1 MSETN
6 PVQGNQPTSRSLLRS
21 TLIAAAVA
29 VLILVTIVMP
39 AEYGVDLTGI
49 GRVLGLTEMG
59 KIKRALAAEAAA
71 QETVVANPGDSARPN
86 VVGAPAAASS
96 ADTSSDRVTTIA
108 LEPGQAREIK
118 LVMRKGARAQYSW
131 STDRGVVSHTT
142 HGDTVNAPPGKFHEY
157 SKGTG
162 VRADSGVI
170 VAVFTGNHG
179 WYWRN
184 RTREVVTV
192 TLRTRGEYDDLKEIK

>member
-6 PVQGNQPTSRSLLRS
+6 PVQHNQPASRNLLRS

-29 VLILVTIVMP
+29 VVILVTIVMP
-39 AEYGVDLTGI
+39 AEYGVDPTGL
-49 GRVLGLTEMG
+49 GGVLGLTEMG
-59 KIKRALAAEAAA
+59 KIKRALAAEAAG
-71 QETVVANPGDSARPN
+71 QTVAANPADSAQPN
-86 VVGAPAAASS
+86 VVTPPAASS
-96 ADTSSDRVTTIA
+96 SSDTSSDRVTTIA

-118 LVMRKGARAQYSW
+118 LLMRKGARAQYSW

-157 SKGTG
+157 GKGTG

-184 RTREVVTV
+184 RTKEVVTV

>member
-1 MSETN
+1 MSEMN
-6 PVQGNQPTSRSLLRS
+6 PVQGNEASSRSLLRS
-21 TLIAAAVA
+21 TLIAAVVAAV
-29 VLILVTIVMP
+29 ILVTIVMP
-39 AEYGVDLTGI
+39 AEYGVDPTGV

-59 KIKRALAAEAAA
+59 RIKRALAAEAAA
-71 QETVVANPGDSARPN
+71 QTTVATPADSARPN
-86 VVGAPAAASS
+86 VVAVPAASA

-118 LVMRKGARAQYSW
+118 LAMRKGARANYSW
-131 STDRGVVSHTT
+131 STDGGVVSHTT
-142 HGDTVNAPPGKFHEY
+142 HGDTANAPPGKFHEY
-157 SKGTG
+157 GRGTG

-192 TLRTRGEYDDLKEIK
+192 TLRTRGDYDGLEEIK

>member
-6 PVQGNQPTSRSLLRS
+6 PVQDNQPTSRSLLRS

-29 VLILVTIVMP
+29 VVILVAIVMP
-39 AEYGVDLTGI
+39 AEYGVDPTGV
-49 GRVLGLTEMG
+49 GRVLGLTKMG

-71 QETVVANPGDSARPN
+71 ETTVATTPADSVRPN
-86 VVGAPAAASS
+86 VASSAAAASS
-96 ADTSSDRVTTIA
+96 ADTSSDRVTSIA
-108 LEPGQAREIK
+108 LGPGQAREIK

-157 SKGTG
+157 AKGTG

-184 RTREVVTV
+184 RTKEVVTV